1 MKRAR
6 LGVVVTAFYSLILCG
21 CGGAKIPNAVSDR
34 EYEVYSAWI
43 SHHFEKGAPKTL
55 YLYSRTAVFAPSARY
70 GCGEML
76 NRQDGISKN
85 MIGQFDALGT
95 AQYPLSF
102 SNDQQ
107 KIAWSFK
114 EIESPPAGPD
124 SGYHALTF
132 SRIAFSRAGDEALFT
147 ASDMC
152 AVQCGGGSAFFAHK
166 AEGIWR
172 FRATHCAWVY

>member
-1 MKRAR
+1 
-6 LGVVVTAFYSLILCG
+6 
-21 CGGAKIPNAVSDR
+21 
-34 EYEVYSAWI
+34 
-43 SHHFEKGAPKTL
+43 
-55 YLYSRTAVFAPSARY
+55 
-70 GCGEML
+70 ML

-114 EIESPPAGPD
+114 EIESPPADPD

-172 FRATHCAWVY
+172 FRATHYGWVY